1 MLDTV
6 AGLRRN
12 AQQVIAQAVQG
23 RAMPLG
29 NETGMTDE
37 ERARLGAFLAQQ

>member
-12 AQQVIAQAVQG
+12 SGQVIAQAVQG
-23 RAMPLG
+23 R
-29 NETGMTDE
+29 
-37 ERARLGAFLAQQ
+37 GASGEGRG